1 MKKNTP
7 FNMILVLTLTAVF
20 VGGMLAGFFKFVEP
34 KIEENR
40 LREERQAVF
49 SVLPNVADYRV
60 IEKRIDKKDVVK
72 IFRGVDKDGKLVGYA
87 FLASGPGFQGIITM
101 MVGLN
106 VDMKH
111 LTGLKVLEQVET
123 PGLGDKIREKWFEDQ
138 FKGLS
143 IEPKIE
149 YIKNRKPEK
158 PNQIQSITGATITT
172 KAVANIINK
181 RVRIVIDI
189 IKETESQTNGG

>member
-49 SVLPNVADYRV
+49 SVLPDVADYRV

>member
-138 FKGLS
+138 FKELS

-172 KAVANIINK
+172 KAVTNIINK

>member
-138 FKGLS
+138 FKELS

>member
-138 FKGLS
+138 FKELS

-158 PNQIQSITGATITT
+158 PNQIQAITGATITT

>member
-7 FNMILVLTLTAVF
+7 FNMILVLTLTAVV
-20 VGGMLAGFFKFVEP
+20 VGGMLAGFYKLVEP

-40 LREERQAVF
+40 LREERRAVF
-49 SVLPNVADYRV
+49 SVLSGVADYRV
-60 IEKRIDKKDVVK
+60 IERRIDKKDVVK
-72 IFRGVDKDGKLVGYA
+72 IFRGVDGEGRLVGYA
-87 FLASGPGFQGIITM
+87 FIAEGPGFQGIIKM

-106 VDMKH
+106 VDMKT
-111 LTGLKVLEQVET
+111 LSGLKVLEQVET
-123 PGLGDKIREKWFEDQ
+123 PGLGNKIMEEWFEGQ
-138 FKGLS
+138 FRGLS

-149 YIKNRKPEK
+149 YIKNRKPEE

-172 KAVANIINK
+172 KAVADIINK

-189 IKETESQTNGG
+189 IGELETQGNGG

>member
-7 FNMILVLTLTAVF
+7 FNMIVVLSLTAVF

-40 LREERQAVF
+40 LKEERKAVF
-49 SVLPNVADYRV
+49 SVLPGVADYRV
-60 IEKRIDKKDVVK
+60 IEKRLNKKDVVK
-72 IFRGVDKDGKLVGYA
+72 IFRGVDKDGRLVGYA
-87 FLASGPGFQGIITM
+87 FLAEGPGFQGIITM

-106 VDMKH
+106 VNMKE

-123 PGLGDKIREKWFEDQ
+123 PGLGDKIRESWFEDQ

-143 IEPKIE
+143 IEPKID

-158 PNQIQSITGATITT
+158 PNQIQAITGATITS
-172 KAVANIINK
+172 KAVAEIINR
-181 RVRIVIDI
+181 RVRVVIDI
-189 IKETESQTNGG
+189 IKESERENNGG